1 MKSKT
6 AIFSILD
13 SPALGGAES
22 YLLSNLE
29 SLAKKNFSIHLATI
43 NKNIINNYQDKF
55 SAINLPYRLDII
67 GNIKGLIKFFIQAPF
82 AIIWLIKNLLELK
95 KRYQQVIVYTPG
107 FTERLIF
114 SPFIKLLGI
123 KLIWLEYGPVEAV
136 FNRNFGLPKLIYH
149 LTSNFP
155 DKVITISR
163 HSRSSL
169 LKNTSIPKEKISIIY
184 PGVPQI
190 TIPELDKFKKM
201 GLSWKKEKKLNSKKL
216 ITFIGRLAI
225 EKEVDLLL
233 KAFAKL
239 KQKKTH
245 LVIIGDGPEKKAYSK
260 LAKKL
265 GIETRVLFS
274 GFISE
279 VEKKSILAISDIFV
293 FPSAWKMEGFGITTI
308 EAMMANVPVITTGF
322 GPQKEI
328 VSDNK
333 SGLFFKSGNSNDLNK
348 KMSLLLSSSQ
358 LANKLSDQGRK
369 VVLKTFKQSLM
380 LRQTLELIL
389 SQCD

>member
-136 FNRNFGLPKLIYH
+136 FNRNFGLPK
-149 LTSNFP
+149 F
-155 DKVITISR
+155 
-163 HSRSSL
+163 
-169 LKNTSIPKEKISIIY
+169 
-184 PGVPQI
+184 Q
-190 TIPELDKFKKM
+190 M
-201 GLSWKKEKKLNSKKL
+201 KKE
-216 ITFIGRLAI
+216 
-225 EKEVDLLL
+225 
-233 KAFAKL
+233 
-239 KQKKTH
+239 
-245 LVIIGDGPEKKAYSK
+245 
-260 LAKKL
+260 
-265 GIETRVLFS
+265 
-274 GFISE
+274 
-279 VEKKSILAISDIFV
+279 
-293 FPSAWKMEGFGITTI
+293 
-308 EAMMANVPVITTGF
+308 
-322 GPQKEI
+322 
-328 VSDNK
+328 
-333 SGLFFKSGNSNDLNK
+333 
-348 KMSLLLSSSQ
+348 
-358 LANKLSDQGRK
+358 
-369 VVLKTFKQSLM
+369 
-380 LRQTLELIL
+380 
-389 SQCD
+389 